1 MFHGF
6 ERERERNRKRRKVGE
21 SFGEKNKIEFLKI
34 KVTVMM
40 LQIY

>member
-6 ERERERNRKRRKVGE
+6 ERERERNRKTRKVGE
-21 SFGEKNKIEFLKI
+21 RFGEKNKIEFLKI